1 MGCFKSKM
9 EDTDVCLDSEAY
21 APLLDESSSAR
32 GRDDFNDNRVTTT
45 ENREK
50 NADYGLEKLLLR
62 LQHALTWRNI
72 YVDVQDMSSLA
83 ELRTKIHEL
92 LNFATVEMG
101 YLVRDKRYSEAEDI
115 VNAILRLKSS
125 LGNELVDAVQI
136 TAFVREVTTF
146 SRFVLSGGQYFEPM
160 MVNEDDENVLKL
172 FFFLVSDTETRQTMF
187 RYYVEYTSL
196 IEEFFALVLV
206 TSSGHVRLE
215 MYGSSCPSYWEIRQD
230 VIKNAREKIKSF
242 DFEEDDEY

>member
-1 MGCFKSKM
+1 MGCFKSKI
-9 EDTDVCLDSEAY
+9 EDTDVCLDPGAY
-21 APLLDESSSAR
+21 APLLDESSSMQAQ
-32 GRDDFNDNRVTTT
+32 DDFNDTRVTTR

-72 YVDVQDMSSLA
+72 YVDLQDVNSLA
-83 ELRTKIHEL
+83 ELRTKLHEL
-92 LNFATVEMG
+92 FNSATVEMG
-101 YLVRDKRYSEAEDI
+101 YLVRDRRYSEAEDI
-115 VNAILRLKSS
+115 VNAILRLKAS
-125 LGNELVDAVQI
+125 LGNELVEAVEI

-146 SRFVLSGGQYFEPM
+146 SQFVMTGGQYFEPM

-172 FFFLVSDTETRQTMF
+172 FFFLISDTETRQTMF

-196 IEEFFALVLV
+196 IDEFFALVLV
-206 TSSGHVRLE
+206 TSSEHVRVE

-230 VIKNAREKIKSF
+230 VIKNARGKIMSF
-242 DFEEDDEY
+242 DSEDEDEN

>member
-9 EDTDVCLDSEAY
+9 DDTDVCLDSEMY
-21 APLLDESSSAR
+21 TPLLDETSSM
-32 GRDDFNDNRVTTT
+32 DDTSDRRVTT
-45 ENREK
+45 REYRKK
-50 NADYGLEKLLLR
+50 NADYGLERLLLR

-72 YVDVQDMSSLA
+72 YVDLEDMSSLA
-83 ELRTKIHEL
+83 ELRTKIHGL
-92 LNFATVEMG
+92 LNSATVEMG
-101 YLVRDKRYSEAEDI
+101 NLLRDRRYPEAEEI
-115 VNAILRLKSS
+115 VNAILRLKVS
-125 LGNELVDAVQI
+125 LGNELVEAVQI

-146 SRFVLSGGQYFEPM
+146 HRFVLTGGQYFEPM

-172 FFFLVSDTETRQTMF
+172 FFFLVSDTETRQTMY

-206 TSSGHVRLE
+206 TSSEHVRVE

-230 VIKNAREKIKSF
+230 VIRNAREKINSF
-242 DFEEDDEY
+242 NTEDDDE